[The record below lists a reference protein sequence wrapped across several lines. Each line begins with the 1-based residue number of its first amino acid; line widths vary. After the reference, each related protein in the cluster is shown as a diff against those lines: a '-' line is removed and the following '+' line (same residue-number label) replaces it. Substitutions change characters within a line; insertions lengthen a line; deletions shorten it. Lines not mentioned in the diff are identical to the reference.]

1 MLPTK
6 DALQQLKEAA
16 AALTQN
22 QIQRRFAQGTSESS
36 WEPPDPPPVRKRAH
50 TAAEDKKGSSWEPP
64 EEADNAKAAV
74 DKKSLPVMKA
84 QPKLHARPMYRQTE
98 ASKMVIPSFL
108 ACIKLW
114 PKKIHH
120 SVAVNRKYY
129 IAATLFNLVLS
140 FRGQP
145 QMSKLCMGRLEPVNR
160 GSPQM

>member
-1 MLPTK
+1 MPTK

-22 QIQRRFAQGTSESS
+22 QIRRRFAQGTSKSS
-36 WEPPDPPPVRKRAH
+36 WEPLDPPPVINRAH
-50 TAAEDKKGSSWEPP
+50 TAAEDKSRSSWEPP

-74 DKKSLPVMKA
+74 GKKGLPVMKA
-84 QPKLHARPMYRQTE
+84 QPKLHARPGYRQTE
-98 ASKMVIPSFL
+98 AARRVISSSL
-108 ACIKLW
+108 AFIKLW
-114 PKKIHH
+114 PKKINH

-129 IAATLFNLVLS
+129 IAATLFILVLS

-145 QMSKLCMGRLEPVNR
+145 QMYSVRMGQLEPVNR

>member
-1 MLPTK
+1 MMTEK
-6 DALQQLKEAA
+6 EALQQLLEAA
-16 AALTQN
+16 AALTPN
-22 QIQRRFAQGTSESS
+22 QMRKRIAQGTSKSS
-36 WEPPDPPPVRKRAH
+36 WEPPDLPPVRKRAH
-50 TAAEDKKGSSWEPP
+50 TAAEDKSRSSWEPP
-64 EEADNAKAAV
+64 EEADKAKAAV
-74 DKKSLPVMKA
+74 DKKSFPMMKA

-98 ASKMVIPSFL
+98 ASRMVIPSSL
-108 ACIKLW
+108 AFIKLW

-145 QMSKLCMGRLEPVNR
+145 QMSKLRMGRLEPVNR